1 MKAILLAAGRGTRIS
16 RMVQDVPKSTLPING
31 APLIRHTAQMLLDEG
46 MEVVVCIGYRRD
58 DVEAAL
64 DGLNVKYYFNPFYD
78 VTNSIASLWFAR
90 NEINED
96 MLIMNADV
104 YFSKELL
111 HKLLTDRNQ
120 VVMAMDTGRIEVGDY
135 FFQVINGCVKKY
147 GKDLPRSERTCE
159 YVGVAKIDKA
169 FNKKF
174 VTQMDKLIN
183 EQHHDM
189 WWENVLYSLTEK
201 EDIHTL
207 DVRGIF
213 WSEIDYFDDYERI
226 LDYLD
231 GKFEGQEV

>member
-1 MKAILLAAGRGTRIS
+1 MKS
-16 RMVQDVPKSTLPING
+16 
-31 APLIRHTAQMLLDEG
+31 
-46 MEVVVCIGYRRD
+46 VVREQHVSHA
-58 DVEAAL
+58 V
-64 DGLNVKYYFNPFYD
+64 
-78 VTNSIASLWFAR
+78 
-90 NEINED
+90 
-96 MLIMNADV
+96 
-104 YFSKELL
+104 
-111 HKLLTDRNQ
+111 
-120 VVMAMDTGRIEVGDY
+120 